1 MMWEGIDKRKFPRV
15 NYKCLIKV
23 AENGHDEAFAAYTQ
37 NIGAGGI
44 CVLLDKSVELFKSAV
59 LEITLPDSRD
69 PVKCKGTV
77 VWVIRRRDYRH
88 SDQSEYDTG
97 IEFTNISSEDR
108 NRIATLVGDIL
119 TA

>member
-1 MMWEGIDKRKFPRV
+1 MMMWEGIDKRKFPRV

-69 PVKCKGTV
+69 PVKCKVRLFGSLEEGII
-77 VWVIRRRDYRH
+77 VIRT
-88 SDQSEYDTG
+88 S
-97 IEFTNISSEDR
+97 R
-108 NRIATLVGDIL
+108 NMIQG
-119 TA
+119 